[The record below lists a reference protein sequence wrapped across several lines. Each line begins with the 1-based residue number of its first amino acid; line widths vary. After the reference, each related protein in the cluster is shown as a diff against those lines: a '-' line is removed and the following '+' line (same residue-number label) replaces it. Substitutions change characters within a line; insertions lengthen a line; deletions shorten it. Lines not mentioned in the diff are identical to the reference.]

1 MVVCIFSSGEG
12 ALKFLS
18 STSRAMKG
26 RVKGELRIAVSA
38 PPELQQAAE
47 ESSDFVAR
55 DLPTLVEWAE
65 REYSSTK

>member
-1 MVVCIFSSGEG
+1 
-12 ALKFLS
+12 
-18 STSRAMKG
+18 MKG